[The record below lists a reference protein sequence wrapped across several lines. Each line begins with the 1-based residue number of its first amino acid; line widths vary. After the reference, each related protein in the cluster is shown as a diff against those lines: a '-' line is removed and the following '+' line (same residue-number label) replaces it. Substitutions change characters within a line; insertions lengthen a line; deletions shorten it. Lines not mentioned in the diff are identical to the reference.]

1 MEASLD
7 HRSMGIAMGLYCW
20 SDNIG
25 SGLPLWLPKG
35 VAIKDALVDYL
46 RQEQLDSGY
55 MPVNTPHIAK
65 SDLFHLSGHMQNY
78 QSSMYPLMRDED
90 GQEYV
95 LKPMNCPFHAEIYK
109 SELRSYND
117 LPIRYAEFG
126 HVYRYEQSGALNGV
140 LRSRGFV
147 QDDAHIFCSP
157 DQVRSEIADVLS
169 LMKRVLVKLGFNDYR
184 VRVSDRDD
192 SNKYIGEVGDWKKAI
207 SEMRAVCDELGM
219 DYEYAEG
226 EAAFYGPKID
236 LLIMDS
242 LGREWQ
248 MGTVQLDYNLPQRF
262 GLSYINQSGGES
274 VPVMIH
280 RAPFGSLERLVGLL
294 IEHYRGEFPVWLSP
308 VQVQVLPIAE
318 RHAEYAI
325 DVQNKLNSLR
335 FDDRRIRAK
344 ANCDSLR
351 LQKRILIAEQERIPY
366 ILVVGDREIQD
377 NMVSVRERNK
387 DGLVSMGLDEF
398 VSYMQ

>member
-1 MEASLD
+1 
-7 HRSMGIAMGLYCW
+7 MGIAMGLYCW

-78 QSSMYPLMRDED
+78 Q
-90 GQEYV
+90 
-95 LKPMNCPFHAEIYK
+95 
-109 SELRSYND
+109 
-117 LPIRYAEFG
+117 
-126 HVYRYEQSGALNGV
+126 
-140 LRSRGFV
+140 
-147 QDDAHIFCSP
+147 
-157 DQVRSEIADVLS
+157 
-169 LMKRVLVKLGFNDYR
+169 
-184 VRVSDRDD
+184 
-192 SNKYIGEVGDWKKAI
+192 
-207 SEMRAVCDELGM
+207 
-219 DYEYAEG
+219 
-226 EAAFYGPKID
+226 
-236 LLIMDS
+236 
-242 LGREWQ
+242 
-248 MGTVQLDYNLPQRF
+248 
-262 GLSYINQSGGES
+262 
-274 VPVMIH
+274 
-280 RAPFGSLERLVGLL
+280 
-294 IEHYRGEFPVWLSP
+294 
-308 VQVQVLPIAE
+308 
-318 RHAEYAI
+318 
-325 DVQNKLNSLR
+325 LNSLR

-387 DGLVSMGLDEF
+387 DCLVSMGLDEF

>member
-1 MEASLD
+1 MEANLD

-55 MPVNTPHIAK
+55 LPVNTPHIAK

-117 LPIRYAEFG
+117 LPIRFAEFG

-157 DQVRSEIADVLS
+157 DQVRSEISDVLA

-192 SNKYIGEVGDWKKAI
+192 SEKYIGDVADWQNAVA
-207 SEMRAVCDELGM
+207 EMRAVCEELGM
-219 DYEYAEG
+219 EYEYAKG

-242 LGREWQ
+242 LNREWQ

-262 GLSYINQSGGES
+262 GLSYINQSGSES

-294 IEHYRGEFPVWLSP
+294 IEHYHGEFPVWLSP

-318 RHAEYAI
+318 RHAQYAI
-325 DVQNKLNSLR
+325 DVQNKLNGLR

-344 ANCDSLR
+344 ANCDNLR

-366 ILVVGDREIQD
+366 ILVIGDREME
-377 NMVSVRERNK
+377 NGTVSVRERNK
-387 DGLVSMGLDEF
+387 EGLVSMSIDEF